1 MNTVTIIA
9 IILLVLAFLACILMV
24 YSIRGYHEK
33 FKEMSKRN
41 QMLAKKCS
49 LVEQQLEVERQ
60 RKSPITGRS
69 DSAELQE
76 LRRQIATLTRKG
88 EEAERIQLEYN
99 KCRERCRRLEA
110 QLEAQQDAETAP
122 SQAMQALE
130 EELDQVKSQYGQ
142 LLEEYEQLQQTIG
155 NEKAVVVDQ
164 ASLSNELER
173 VKAAYARLREEH
185 EQLQQ
190 TIGDDKAAVL
200 ENAALS
206 DELTRIKEAYA
217 ELLREKNEL
226 EESLAGGDGEGSE
239 ELTAELNRVKHAYAE
254 QLQEQNRLREL
265 LERARVELV
274 ALRGK
279 LQESESANEEL
290 TARLQAAEQASA
302 GAASR
307 QSGSVAQDKY
317 LALTLDP
324 EQLETA
330 GRIRFLN
337 VLSMLDGSIKLS
349 ASTNI
354 RLSELA
360 MLQDG
365 KVIPNPYFYRRFGTD
380 GELGRDIQKI
390 RQVME
395 FAEPDASRRYRLT
408 ALLPAEVEET
418 NGTYRLVQ
426 KGELK
431 LG

>member
-1 MNTVTIIA
+1 MNTVTIVA
-9 IILLVLAFLACILMV
+9 IILLVLAIAACGLMV
-24 YSIRGYHEK
+24 YSIRNYHEK

-41 QMLAKKCS
+41 QMLAKKCAS
-49 LVEQQLEVERQ
+49 VEQQLQVEQQ

-110 QLEAQQDAETAP
+110 QLEAQQDAETSP
-122 SQAMQALE
+122 SQAALE
-130 EELDQVKSQYGQ
+130 EELEQVKAQYGQ

-155 NEKAVVVDQ
+155 NEKAAVVDN
-164 ASLSNELER
+164 ASTASELAR
-173 VKAAYARLREEH
+173 VKEAYARLRDEY

-190 TIGDDKAAVL
+190 TLGDGKAAVL

-206 DELTRIKEAYA
+206 DELTRVKEAYS

-226 EESLAGGDGEGSE
+226 EEKLAGGGDEDE
-239 ELTAELNRVKHAYAE
+239 ETAELTAELNRVKHAYSE
-254 QLQEQNRLREL
+254 SLQEQTRLREL

-274 ALRGK
+274 SMRGE
-279 LQESESANEEL
+279 LQERENAYEALSAKLE
-290 TARLQAAEQASA
+290 ASAPAAPAVAEPQAS
-302 GAASR
+302 S
-307 QSGSVAQDKY
+307 DKY
-317 LALTLDP
+317 LALVLDTK
-324 EQLETA
+324 QLETA

-337 VLSMLDGSIKLS
+337 VLAMLDGSIKLT

-360 MLQDG
+360 MFQDG

-380 GELGRDIQKI
+380 GELGSDIQKI
-390 RQVME
+390 RQVMQ
-395 FAEPDASRRYRLT
+395 FDVPDQNRRYRLT
-408 ALLPAEVEET
+408 AVRPAVVEE
-418 NGTYRLVQ
+418 NGGAYRLVQ
-426 KGELK
+426 PGELK